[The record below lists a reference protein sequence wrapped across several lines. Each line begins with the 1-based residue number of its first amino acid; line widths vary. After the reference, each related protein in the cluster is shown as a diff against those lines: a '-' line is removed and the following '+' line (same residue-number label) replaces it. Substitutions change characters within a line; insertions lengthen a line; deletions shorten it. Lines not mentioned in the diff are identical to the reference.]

1 MFFLIGSLPT
11 APPQF
16 EVGSSSAT
24 IPDPAN
30 EAAAFFARFD
40 LPEVNDLAP
49 ADFWGSGP
57 PYVDFHGFR
66 VPKDCVSH
74 LVMVHSNRG
83 DFIQGFC
90 LGRFARE
97 HFLKMLGSVMND
109 IEHNFVGTISIERA
123 AIQELI
129 SVGFTVEFILD
140 HLREV
145 AQVVFIRRV

>member
-16 EVGSSSAT
+16 EVGSNSAT
-24 IPDPAN
+24 IPDPMN
-30 EAAAFFARFD
+30 EATVFFTRFD
-40 LPEVNDLAP
+40 HPEVNDLGP
-49 ADFWGSGP
+49 TDFWGSGP

-74 LVMVHSNRG
+74 LVMVHNNRG

-90 LGRFARE
+90 LGRSARE
-97 HFLKMLGSVMND
+97 HFLKMLKSVMND
-109 IEHNFVGTISIERA
+109 IEHNFVDTISTERT

-129 SVGFTVEFILD
+129 SVGFVVEFILD

-145 AQVVFIRRV
+145 A